1 MGMIRDAI
9 ERKGLTINAVSR
21 ICEVSELLIRML
33 DAGHVTHPRIAH
45 RVANLLELTPEQ
57 EEALKPEE
65 YRGKPVP
72 EKAKPVEVHVTPPAP
87 PKKKHTQGTPVVY
100 NIKDSVM
107 LRTEK
112 IWELLDKRKRTCR
125 EISLKTD
132 HSAPWM
138 SSCMK
143 TARMRKK
150 DVIIVARMLGVD
162 PRDIIYKEREK

>member
-33 DAGHVTHPRIAH
+33 DAGHVTHPRIAQ
-45 RVANLLELTPEQ
+45 RIAKLLDLTPEQ
-57 EEALKPEE
+57 EESLKPEE
-65 YRGKPVP
+65 YRGQPVP
-72 EKAKPVEVHVTPPAP
+72 EKAKPVEAHVTPPAP

-100 NIKDSVM
+100 HIKDSVM
-107 LRTEK
+107 LRTEE
-112 IWELLDKRKRTCR
+112 IWKLLDERKRTCR
-125 EISLKTD
+125 EISLKTE

-138 SSCMK
+138 SSCLK
-143 TARMRKK
+143 TGRMRKK

-162 PRDIIYKEREK
+162 PKDIVYKE